1 MSASRFFGSFGAPIF
16 WSRHHYL
23 AAPRPPIRFAN
34 PHRYCSS
41 AVASDCAHAF
51 PVSSENPA
59 NAWNHPWPEWASF
72 VDCLKTKGYLT
83 ESRTASSP
91 GDIASEGNGNVFA
104 YADRNILKNACL
116 NFGRDRFDILKM
128 LSTQDMQAVVEK
140 GCPNLFR
147 KAVNSAKRLRVY
159 LQIDEGHACGACNLR
174 GSCDRAYVLLK
185 ELEGDARTVD
195 IVRILLLYAL
205 DPLVISGGEKP
216 PGRELIDASVRKL
229 LLELIELS
237 ETPLDPN
244 LTKPTPKAF
253 LETKRSSDSIVDE
266 GLESNELKNGHLMR
280 REINTH
286 RKVGKD
292 DAKME
297 KGDWICSRCNFMNFS
312 RNMQCLKCRAEAPER
327 FTDNDIEMKKGDWKC
342 ITCTFINFASRSS
355 CKRCAGPRP
364 KRQLNPGEWE
374 CPSCDFLNYRNN
386 MVCKKCN
393 HDRPRDLQAKKQY
406 EDQLWKKPY

>member
-16 WSRHHYL
+16 LSRHHYL

-51 PVSSENPA
+51 PFSSENPA

-116 NFGRDRFDILKM
+116 NFGRDRFDILK
-128 LSTQDMQAVVEK
+128 
-140 GCPNLFR
+140 
-147 KAVNSAKRLRVY
+147 
-159 LQIDEGHACGACNLR
+159 
-174 GSCDRAYVLLK
+174 
-185 ELEGDARTVD
+185 
-195 IVRILLLYAL
+195 
-205 DPLVISGGEKP
+205 
-216 PGRELIDASVRKL
+216 
-229 LLELIELS
+229 
-237 ETPLDPN
+237 
-244 LTKPTPKAF
+244 
-253 LETKRSSDSIVDE
+253 
-266 GLESNELKNGHLMR
+266 
-280 REINTH
+280 
-286 RKVGKD
+286 
-292 DAKME
+292 
-297 KGDWICSRCNFMNFS
+297 
-312 RNMQCLKCRAEAPER
+312 
-327 FTDNDIEMKKGDWKC
+327 
-342 ITCTFINFASRSS
+342 CTFINFASRSS

-374 CPSCDFLNYRNN
+374 CPLCDFLNYRNN